1 MGDDATVST
10 KSVTD
15 TDSFTLSQDGKD
27 EHHYLELHQRS
38 IIGLVVAPD
47 KVVPLPM
54 ETQSDDDDC
63 NSMSEPRK
71 QHTGRRDSQQF
82 VTQQQLDVVNGN
94 IERLDGNIKKIEER
108 LEQVVTQQQLDVVN
122 GNIERLDGN
131 IERLDGN
138 IKRLEERLEQVESIL
153 GQLKDMMQGMMNAS
167 SSPDSVPSEVVASI
181 TTGECQSAH
190 NRACASAVTG
200 VTAQLVDLTVPG
212 WGTLKAVTKVV
223 RDGVKVA
230 SDAEDNAAQML
241 RNSRGHGG

>member
-1 MGDDATVST
+1 
-10 KSVTD
+10 
-15 TDSFTLSQDGKD
+15 
-27 EHHYLELHQRS
+27 
-38 IIGLVVAPD
+38 
-47 KVVPLPM
+47 
-54 ETQSDDDDC
+54 
-63 NSMSEPRK
+63 
-71 QHTGRRDSQQF
+71 
-82 VTQQQLDVVNGN
+82 
-94 IERLDGNIKKIEER
+94 
-108 LEQVVTQQQLDVVN
+108 
-122 GNIERLDGN
+122 
-131 IERLDGN
+131 
-138 IKRLEERLEQVESIL
+138 
-153 GQLKDMMQGMMNAS
+153 MNAS